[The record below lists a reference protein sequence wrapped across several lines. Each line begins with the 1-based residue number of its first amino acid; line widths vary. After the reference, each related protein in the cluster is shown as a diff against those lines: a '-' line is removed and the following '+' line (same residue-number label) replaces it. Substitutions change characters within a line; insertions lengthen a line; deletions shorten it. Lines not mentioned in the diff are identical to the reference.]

1 MTTSLSP
8 DARRIWRA
16 ARGPIVVS
24 AVVLAVA
31 IVITLFSSTT
41 SDGALDPNSVAP
53 TGSRA
58 LAHVLQS
65 YGVQI
70 KQVDNVDDADDAVT
84 KDATLLVTNPN
95 WVAPQRLSDLAGKA
109 GDTVLIGLNDPAE
122 VTPSVRR
129 HAEVRADTREPG
141 CRVDAA
147 RAAGNASIGGIAYV
161 TTGDSCYEGTLAQT
175 GHLTLLG
182 DGTPLT
188 NDGLDDDGDAAL
200 TLRLLGQHQR
210 LVWYT
215 PSLADATAQGGQK
228 SFMDLIP
235 AGWSYGC
242 VEVVVAVLL
251 LMLWRARRLG
261 PVVTEPLPVV
271 VRAAETTEGRA
282 RLYRKAKATDHAAD
296 SLRQATL
303 SRLIPMLGLAADA
316 SLAAVIER
324 AAARTGRA
332 GTEIHAV
339 LYGPPPQTE
348 QALVHLADALDNL
361 TNEVR
366 TQ

>member
-1 MTTSLSP
+1 
-8 DARRIWRA
+8 
-16 ARGPIVVS
+16 
-24 AVVLAVA
+24 
-31 IVITLFSSTT
+31 
-41 SDGALDPNSVAP
+41 
-53 TGSRA
+53 
-58 LAHVLQS
+58 
-65 YGVQI
+65 VQI
-70 KQVDNVDDADDAVT
+70 KQVNSADDADQALT
-84 KDATLLVTNPN
+84 KDATLLVSNPN
-95 WVAPQRLSDLAGKA
+95 WVGGQRLSSLAGKA
-109 GDTVLIGLNDPAE
+109 GDIVLIGLSEPGLTE
-122 VTPSVRR
+122 VAPSVRG
-129 HAEVRADTREPG
+129 HDQVRPETREPG
-141 CRVDAA
+141 CTVDAA
-147 RAAGNASIGGIAYV
+147 RAAGSANIGGIAYA
-161 TTGDSCYEGTLAQT
+161 TSGDSCYDGTLAHT

-188 NDGLDDDGDAAL
+188 NDGFDQDGNAAL
-200 TLRLLGQHQR
+200 TLRLLGQHQN
-210 LVWYT
+210 LVWYM
-215 PSLADATAQGGQK
+215 PSLSDAEGGQK

-235 AGWSYGC
+235 AGWTYGFA
-242 VEVVVAVLL
+242 EVVVAVLL

-316 SLAAVIER
+316 SAAAVVER
-324 AAARTGRA
+324 VAARTGRA
-332 GTEIHAV
+332 GTEIHTV